1 MTDDRL
7 IKKLESVYNKYSN
20 YNYIDEDLSDYHIKS
35 IKEFNAARG
44 GICWDFVGPIAND
57 LERIGVQCKCYF
69 TGIHVNGEMIASH
82 TYIISDTSPRYWI
95 ECAWMIH
102 RGVHRCTSYK
112 CVESL
117 LKREYNADEI
127 YTLTYDP
134 FEVYGKTTKQF
145 FDYLEDNGV
154 EL

>member
-1 MTDDRL
+1 
-7 IKKLESVYNKYSN
+7 
-20 YNYIDEDLSDYHIKS
+20 
-35 IKEFNAARG
+35 
-44 GICWDFVGPIAND
+44 
-57 LERIGVQCKCYF
+57 
-69 TGIHVNGEMIASH
+69 
-82 TYIISDTSPRYWI
+82 
-95 ECAWMIH
+95 MIH

-112 CVESL
+112 FLESL